1 MPYAPAAGDLVWTD
15 FDPRTRREQS
25 GRRPALVVSPAEF
38 CQATEFAVVCPITS
52 RIRPFGISVVLPPGL
67 PVSGEILTGHVRSID
82 TLARPIRYAGTVP
95 APVLADVRAK
105 LAAIIGL

>member
-1 MPYAPAAGDLVWTD
+1 MELCRDRKLRFLVAGRGDARGYKPKRFFTEEPIRFLGQQ
-15 FDPRTRREQS
+15 FSGKIEIEREHPENS
-25 GRRPALVVSPAEF
+25 
-38 CQATEFAVVCPITS
+38 
-52 RIRPFGISVVLPPGL
+52 SVTAQ
-67 PVSGEILTGHVRSID
+67 IDVRSID

>member
-1 MPYAPAAGDLVWTD
+1 MPYAPAAGDLIWTD
-15 FDPRTRREQS
+15 FDPRTGREQR
-25 GRRPALVVSPAEF
+25 GRRPVLVVSPAEF
-38 CQATEFAVVCPITS
+38 CQATDFAVVCPITS

-82 TLARPIRYAGTVP
+82 TQVRPIRYAGTVP